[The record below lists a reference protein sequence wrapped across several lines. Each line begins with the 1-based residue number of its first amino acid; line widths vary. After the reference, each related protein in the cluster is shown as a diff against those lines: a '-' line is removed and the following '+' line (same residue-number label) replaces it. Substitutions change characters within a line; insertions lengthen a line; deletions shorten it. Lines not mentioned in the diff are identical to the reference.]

1 MDSRDAEIVAPADT
15 AEELSELWRERAR
28 ILAEVPAA
36 EETGEKLAVL
46 SFQLGEEIYGVELK
60 SLSETRRSVPI
71 RRLPGAPRHL
81 LGAANLR
88 GELVPV
94 VDLCPILGLPQR
106 EMGPVLPCL
115 LILAQQRDK
124 LALAVDRTKE
134 IVTFPA
140 KEIQPPPLSLDPDR
154 AIFVRGEILVDHRPL
169 ILLDVEKITAD
180 PRIAGQAHEG
190 L

>member
-15 AEELSELWRERAR
+15 AKELSELWRERAR
-28 ILAEVPAA
+28 ILAEVPPA
-36 EETGEKLAVL
+36 EETGEQLAVL
-46 SFQLGEEIYGVELK
+46 AFQLGEETYGLELK
-60 SLSETRRSVPI
+60 CLSETRRSVPV
-71 RRLPGAPRHL
+71 RRLPGGPRHL

-106 EMGPVLPCL
+106 EVGAVLPCL

-124 LALAVDRTKE
+124 LALAVDYTRE

-140 KEIQPPPLSLDPDR
+140 KDIQPPPLSLDPHR
-154 AIFVRGEILVDHRPL
+154 AMFVRGEILVDRRPL

-180 PRIAGQAHEG
+180 PRLAGQTDEG

>member
-1 MDSRDAEIVAPADT
+1 MNSRDAEIVTPADA
-15 AEELSELWRERAR
+15 AEELRKLWRERAR
-28 ILAEVPAA
+28 ILAEVPPL

-46 SFQLGEEIYGVELK
+46 SFQLGEETYGVELRC
-60 SLSETRRSVPI
+60 LAETRRSVPV

-94 VDLCPILGLPQR
+94 VDLCPILGLRQR

-134 IVTFPA
+134 IVAFPA
-140 KEIQPPPLSLDPDR
+140 KDIQPPPLSLDPDR
-154 AIFVRGEILVDHRPL
+154 ASFVRGEILVNHRPL
-169 ILLDVEKITAD
+169 ILLEIEKIAAD
-180 PRIAGQAHEG
+180 PRVAGQTYEG

>member
-1 MDSRDAEIVAPADT
+1 MDSRDAEIVTPPGLAD
-15 AEELSELWRERAR
+15 ELSELWRERAR
-28 ILAEVPAA
+28 ILAEVPPV
-36 EETGEKLAVL
+36 EETGEQLAVL
-46 SFQLGEEIYGVELK
+46 SFQLGEELYGVELK
-60 SLSETRRSVPI
+60 CLSETRRSVRV

-94 VDLCPILGLPQR
+94 VDLCPVLGLPQR

-134 IVTFPA
+134 IVAFPA
-140 KEIQPPPLSLDPDR
+140 KDIQPPPLSLDPDR
-154 AIFVRGEILVDHRPL
+154 ALFVRGEILVDQRLL
-169 ILLDVEKITAD
+169 ILLDIEKIAAD
-180 PRIAGQAHEG
+180 PRVAGQTHEG